1 VARELRLLMIEDS
14 ETDVELV
21 SLELRR
27 QGYDVALERV
37 DTEAGLRAAL
47 GTARWDVVVCDH
59 GLPSFD
65 SREALRTVQGADADL
80 PFVILSGTIGE
91 EAAVEALRAGA
102 RDVVLKTNLGRIG
115 PVVDRELDEAEA
127 RRRHRASEHALAE
140 SEARKSSILDSA
152 LDGVITIDHEGRIID
167 FNPAAEGMFG
177 RRSADVRGKP
187 MAELIVPPALRQRHE
202 RAFARHLETGQSTI
216 LGERTELSALRADGR
231 EFPVELS
238 ITRGELAGGP
248 FFTAYLRDLTE
259 QKRAEA
265 ERAALEAQLRQ
276 SQKMEAIGSLAGG
289 VAHDFNNNLL
299 AIRGFSAL
307 LSETVVGD
315 RDRERVRQ
323 VALAAERA
331 TDLTRQLLAF
341 SRQQVLQPEPTSM
354 NDVVE
359 EMLELLR
366 RLIGEHIE
374 LDFRAEHDLRA
385 ILIDR
390 SQLGQV
396 ILNLAIN
403 ARDAMPDGGAL
414 VIRTANVVLDER
426 RVAGDEAVPPGR
438 YALLELADSGV
449 GMDEQTRSRAFDPY
463 YTTKQEGTGL
473 GLATVHGIVKQ
484 SGGHI
489 ALESEPGTG
498 TTFRLLFPVTSD
510 PVGEACAPA
519 ELVALAGSE
528 TILVVEDADVLRP
541 LLLAVLESYGY
552 RVLIAASGAEALE
565 IAARERESIHL
576 LITDVVMPGM
586 NGREL
591 AERLQAD
598 LPGLRVL
605 FTSGY
610 PADQTIRRGIAEG
623 RVSFIQKPYHP
634 DELARIVRR
643 ILAPA

>member
-1 VARELRLLMIEDS
+1 
-14 ETDVELV
+14 
-21 SLELRR
+21 
-27 QGYDVALERV
+27 
-37 DTEAGLRAAL
+37 
-47 GTARWDVVVCDH
+47 
-59 GLPSFD
+59 
-65 SREALRTVQGADADL
+65 
-80 PFVILSGTIGE
+80 
-91 EAAVEALRAGA
+91 
-102 RDVVLKTNLGRIG
+102 
-115 PVVDRELDEAEA
+115 
-127 RRRHRASEHALAE
+127 
-140 SEARKSSILDSA
+140 
-152 LDGVITIDHEGRIID
+152 
-167 FNPAAEGMFG
+167 
-177 RRSADVRGKP
+177 
-187 MAELIVPPALRQRHE
+187 
-202 RAFARHLETGQSTI
+202 
-216 LGERTELSALRADGR
+216 
-231 EFPVELS
+231 
-238 ITRGELAGGP
+238 
-248 FFTAYLRDLTE
+248 
-259 QKRAEA
+259 
-265 ERAALEAQLRQ
+265 
-276 SQKMEAIGSLAGG
+276 
-289 VAHDFNNNLL
+289 
-299 AIRGFSAL
+299 
-307 LSETVVGD
+307 
-315 RDRERVRQ
+315 
-323 VALAAERA
+323 
-331 TDLTRQLLAF
+331 
-341 SRQQVLQPEPTSM
+341 
-354 NDVVE
+354 
-359 EMLELLR
+359 
-366 RLIGEHIE
+366 
-374 LDFRAEHDLRA
+374 
-385 ILIDR
+385 
-390 SQLGQV
+390 
-396 ILNLAIN
+396 
-403 ARDAMPDGGAL
+403 MPDGGAL

-489 ALESEPGTG
+489 ALQSEPGTG